1 MSIAAQHDQPNDP
14 SGATVEPRVLSEVFT
29 GPWCFPICLAVVLAV
44 LFFDALRTD
53 AVFAYRDSLHFYPP
67 LYKLVRDEWL
77 AGRVPLWNP
86 LLNGGQPLAGM
97 GTSGAFYP
105 PQVILSILLPDGLS
119 LTVLAIFH
127 LALAA
132 AGGYLLA
139 RCQGCARPAA
149 TVAGLAYAFSGSVLF
164 QIYNPIYVAGAA
176 WLAWGVYAGWRL
188 LHGAGIEQ
196 FLLLAV
202 ALAMAVLS
210 GDPQS
215 AYHTGLVL
223 GLIWLMSPARSIT
236 GLAKLGAAAVIAG
249 GLSFVQIALAAEFTA
264 DSSRALAV
272 VPQSLWEVPRWVM
285 RGDSGEHWRWY
296 DQLIGR
302 PPPHSWHY
310 ESMYAFSLHLWRIA
324 ELFWPQASGP
334 VYYRWPVTLG
344 IDSPGSWM
352 NSLYAGIVPCAAMIV
367 ALISPRSRLPTRLPW
382 AVVLGFAFAASLG
395 GLGLVGFGRGA
406 VALASGDTP
415 ALGYRSGDEV
425 GGLYWLL
432 TAIAP
437 GYAGFRY
444 PSKWLTVF
452 ALASAQLAALVLARL
467 DEPGVRRWLATT
479 CLGLAATMVLV
490 TALLAA
496 RAAIVGSAD
505 VLPGPPGDPRRAA
518 AFWVV
523 IGGAVQAA
531 SVALAAAWLL
541 RGLSAA
547 VTLGASLRLPVTVG
561 LVLLTAADLAI
572 AGRGQVFL
580 EPFGDLVRA
589 GEYLDGLRDE
599 RRADLAAV
607 SAAPRMVVWG
617 APPKF
622 VDHRDPNR
630 FTRWTGVAMRGHVP
644 WLHGWGVFGEPS
656 TALPATLKM
665 LIEPIDVD
673 GRMCV
678 PRRVFDQAAV
688 EYFIVPLDGLT
699 KADLQAQF
707 ADWSAGQRQGDYEG
721 AAPVGPPLPRMPL
734 FLPGE
739 EDDAPVAL
747 VIRNESALPRVR
759 IVRDVLELEPVT
771 RRTWQPWLDRLR
783 LIAFPSPELP
793 GLAVPVVVER
803 AGEGMVGREPGATS
817 DEGPTGPADECRI
830 VSDESQRVVIEC
842 TLSEPGVIVLADT
855 FDPDWRLFVTTAGG
869 LRQEQPILRA
879 NQIQRACRLPAGRH
893 LLEYEYRSQTFDR
906 TVWITLAAW
915 AAGAAVVM
923 VRFFRGRQP
932 HEPAPRPNGR
942 AW

>member
-1 MSIAAQHDQPNDP
+1 MAKTVRIMKGTDQDSGRRLFPAAL
-14 SGATVEPRVLSEVFT
+14 V
-29 GPWCFPICLAVVLAV
+29 AVAAV
-44 LFFDALRTD
+44 LFFDALRPD
-53 AVFAYRDSLHFYPP
+53 AVFAYRDSLQFYPP

-139 RCQGCARPAA
+139 RCQDCARPAA
-149 TVAGLAYAFSGSVLF
+149 TVAGLAYAVSGSVLF

-188 LHGAGIEQ
+188 FHGAGIGA

-202 ALAMAVLS
+202 ALALAVLS

-223 GLIWLMSPARSIT
+223 GLLWLLMPGRSWRGGAT
-236 GLAKLGAAAVIAG
+236 LGAAAAVAG
-249 GLSFVQIALAAEFTA
+249 CLTLMPIALAAEFA
-264 DSSRALAV
+264 RDSTRALGMEWSDLVLGRSAAAAAHKELIYRHAV
-272 VPQSLWEVPRWVM
+272 QP
-285 RGDSGEHWRWY
+285 WR
-296 DQLIGR
+296 LI
-302 PPPHSWHY
+302 
-310 ESMYAFSLHLWRIA
+310 
-324 ELFWPQASGP
+324 ELVWPEASGP
-334 VYYRWPVTLG
+334 LFYRWPTALRL
-344 IDSPGSWM
+344 DAPGPWV
-352 NSLYAGIVPCAAMIV
+352 NSLYAGIIPAAAVMTAAGRRGRQVGGVKIW
-367 ALISPRSRLPTRLPW
+367 L
-382 AVVLGFAFAASLG
+382 VVLACSLWASFG
-395 GLGLVGFGRGA
+395 GLGLVGLSRGA
-406 VALASGDTP
+406 VALASGDTQ

-432 TAIAP
+432 TVIAP

-452 ALASAQLAALVLARL
+452 ALAFAQLAALALARL
-467 DEPGVRRWLATT
+467 DEPGVRRRLATT

-490 TALLAA
+490 TAVLAA
-496 RAAIVGSAD
+496 RAAIVGSAN

-541 RGLSAA
+541 RGSSAA
-547 VTLGASLRLPVTVG
+547 VTLGTSLRLPVTVG

-589 GEYLDGLRDE
+589 GDYLDRLRDG
-599 RRADLAAV
+599 RRADLAAA
-607 SAAPRMVVWG
+607 SPAPRMVVWG

-622 VDHRDPNR
+622 VDHRDPTR

-656 TALPATLKM
+656 TAFPATLKM
-665 LIEPIDVD
+665 LIEPIDVE
-673 GRMCV
+673 GRTFV

-688 EYFIVPLDGLT
+688 EYFVVPLDGLT
-699 KADLQAQF
+699 KADLQTKF
-707 ADWSAGQRQGDYEG
+707 SDWSAAQKRGDYEG
-721 AAPVGPPLPRMPL
+721 PAPVGPPLPRMPL
-734 FLPGE
+734 FLLGE
-739 EDDAPVAL
+739 EEDAPVAL

-783 LIAFPSPELP
+783 LIAFPSPEMP
-793 GLAVPVVVER
+793 GLAGPVVVEQ
-803 AGEGMVGREPGATS
+803 AGEGTAGRETEAKF
-817 DEGPTGPADECRI
+817 DEGPAGLADECRI
-830 VSDESQRVVIEC
+830 VSDESQRVVIES
-842 TLSEPGVIVLADT
+842 TLAEPGVVVLADT
-855 FDPDWRLFVTTAGG
+855 FDPDWKLFVTTDGG
-869 LRQEQPILRA
+869 PRREQTVLRA

-893 LLEYEYRSQTFDR
+893 LLEYEYRSRTFDR
-906 TVWITLAAW
+906 TVWITLGAW
-915 AAGAAVVM
+915 VAVAVV
-923 VRFFRGRQP
+923 VTAHFLRQRQQR
-932 HEPAPRPNGR
+932 ERVPRPSG
-942 AW
+942 

>member
-1 MSIAAQHDQPNDP
+1 MQGTDQDAGRRLFPAALV
-14 SGATVEPRVLSEVFT
+14 AVA
-29 GPWCFPICLAVVLAV
+29 AVV
-44 LFFDALRTD
+44 FFDALRPDT
-53 AVFAYRDSLHFYPP
+53 VFAYRDSLHFYPP
-67 LYKLVRDEWL
+67 LYKIVRDEWL

-127 LALAA
+127 LGLAA
-132 AGGYLLA
+132 TAGYLLA
-139 RCQGCARPAA
+139 RCQSCARPAA

-223 GLIWLMSPARSIT
+223 GLMWLLMPGRSWR
-236 GLAKLGAAAVIAG
+236 GGASLGAAAAVAG
-249 GLSFVQIALAAEFTA
+249 CLALMPIALAAEFARESTRSLGMQWA
-264 DSSRALAV
+264 DLVLGRSSAAAPHHELIYRLTLQ
-272 VPQSLWEVPRWVM
+272 P
-285 RGDSGEHWRWY
+285 WR
-296 DQLIGR
+296 LI
-302 PPPHSWHY
+302 
-310 ESMYAFSLHLWRIA
+310 
-324 ELFWPQASGP
+324 ELVWPAASGP
-334 VYYRWPVTLG
+334 LFYRWPTVLG
-344 IDSPGSWM
+344 LDAPGPWVD
-352 NSLYAGIVPCAAMIV
+352 SLYAGVVPAAAV
-367 ALISPRSRLPTRLPW
+367 ATAIGRQGRRGSAVKIWL
-382 AVVLGFAFAASLG
+382 VVLGCAFWASLG
-395 GLGLVGFGRGA
+395 GLGLAGLGRGA
-406 VALASGDTP
+406 MALASGDIE
-415 ALGYRSGDEV
+415 AIGYRPGDEV

-432 TAIAP
+432 TVIAP

-452 ALASAQLAALVLARL
+452 ALAFAQIAALVLTRL
-467 DEPGVRRWLATT
+467 DETAVRRRLATT
-479 CLGLAATMVLV
+479 CLTLAVCMGVVTAVLV
-490 TALLAA
+490 V
-496 RAAIVGSAD
+496 RAIVVGVAD

-523 IGGAVQAA
+523 LGGALQATL
-531 SVALAAAWLL
+531 VAATVAWLL
-541 RGLSAA
+541 RGSASEIDI
-547 VTLGASLRLPVTVG
+547 GANLRLPVAIA
-561 LVLLTAADLAI
+561 LMILSAADLAI

-580 EPFGDLVRA
+580 QPFGDLARA
-589 GEYLDGLRDE
+589 GDYLDGLRE
-599 RRADLAAV
+599 GRRADLAAA
-607 SAAPRMVVWG
+607 SPTPRMVVWG

-622 VDHRDPNR
+622 VDHRDPKR

-665 LIEPIDVD
+665 LAEPIDVD
-673 GRMCV
+673 GRVCV

-688 EYFIVPLDGLT
+688 EYFVVPLDGLT
-699 KADLQAQF
+699 KADLQTQF
-707 ADWSAGQRQGDYEG
+707 ADWSAGQKQGDYEG
-721 AAPVGPPLPRMPL
+721 PAPAGLPLPRMPL

-739 EDDAPVAL
+739 EEEPPVAL
-747 VIRNESALPRVR
+747 AIRNESALPRVR

-783 LIAFPSPELP
+783 LIAFPSRELP
-793 GLAVPVVVER
+793 GLSRPVVVEKDD
-803 AGEGMVGREPGATS
+803 ASVAHVEPAAA
-817 DEGPTGPADECRI
+817 PAASDECRI

-842 TLSEPGVIVLADT
+842 TLAEPGVVVLADT
-855 FDPDWRLFVTTAGG
+855 FDPDWRLFVTTASGP
-869 LRQEQPILRA
+869 RREQPILRA
-879 NQIQRACRLPAGRH
+879 NQIQRACHLPAGRH
-893 LLEYEYRSQTFDR
+893 VIEYEYRSRTFDR

-915 AAGAAVVM
+915 IAVAAVVM
-923 VRFFRGRQP
+923 VWCYQGLQQRGRV
-932 HEPAPRPNGR
+932 PRPSG
-942 AW
+942 

>member
-1 MSIAAQHDQPNDP
+1 MQGTDRGAGRQLFPAAL
-14 SGATVEPRVLSEVFT
+14 V
-29 GPWCFPICLAVVLAV
+29 AVAAV
-44 LFFDALRTD
+44 LFFDALRPD

-77 AGRVPLWNP
+77 AGRAPLWNP

-127 LALAA
+127 LGLAA
-132 AGGYLLA
+132 TGGYLLA
-139 RCQGCARPAA
+139 RCQHCARPAA

-188 LHGAGIEQ
+188 LHGAGLEQ

-223 GLIWLMSPARSIT
+223 GLIWLLMPRRSWR
-236 GLAKLGAAAVIAG
+236 GGASLGAAAAVAG
-249 GLSFVQIALAAEFTA
+249 CLALMPIALAAEFARESTRVLGITWSDLLLGRGSA
-264 DSSRALAV
+264 AAPHQELIYRLALQ
-272 VPQSLWEVPRWVM
+272 P
-285 RGDSGEHWRWY
+285 WR
-296 DQLIGR
+296 LI
-302 PPPHSWHY
+302 
-310 ESMYAFSLHLWRIA
+310 
-324 ELFWPQASGP
+324 ELIWPAASGP
-334 VYYRWPVTLG
+334 LFYRWPAVLG
-344 IDSPGSWM
+344 LDQSGPWV
-352 NSLYAGIVPCAAMIV
+352 NSVYAGIGPAAAVVTAIGR
-367 ALISPRSRLPTRLPW
+367 RSQRGSAVRIWL
-382 AVVLGFAFAASLG
+382 VVLGCAFWASLG
-395 GLGLVGFGRGA
+395 GLGLVGLGRNA
-406 VALASGDTP
+406 MALAAGDIR
-415 ALGYRSGDEV
+415 ALGYRPGDEV

-432 TAIAP
+432 TVIAP

-452 ALASAQLAALVLARL
+452 ALAYAQLAALVLTRL
-467 DEPGVRRWLATT
+467 DEPAVRRRLATT
-479 CLGLAATMVLV
+479 CLTVTVCMGVV
-490 TALLAA
+490 TAVLAA
-496 RAAIVGSAD
+496 RAIVVGVAD
-505 VLPGPPGDPRRAA
+505 VLPGPSGDPRRAA

-523 IGGAVQAA
+523 IGGALQATLVAATAARLLWGSA
-531 SVALAAAWLL
+531 SEIAI
-541 RGLSAA
+541 G
-547 VTLGASLRLPVTVG
+547 TNLRLPVAMA
-561 LVLLTAADLAI
+561 LMILTAADLAL
-572 AGRGQVFL
+572 AGRGQVFI

-589 GEYLDGLRDE
+589 GDYLDGLRDG
-599 RRADLAAV
+599 RRADLAAA
-607 SAAPRMVVWG
+607 SPTPRIVVWG

-622 VDHRDPNR
+622 VDHRNPNR

-665 LIEPIDVD
+665 LAEPIDVD
-673 GRMCV
+673 GRLCV

-688 EYFIVPLDGLT
+688 EYFLVPLDGLT

-707 ADWSAGQRQGDYEG
+707 ADWSAGQKQGDYEG
-721 AAPVGPPLPRMPL
+721 PAPAGLPLPRMPL

-739 EDDAPVAL
+739 EEEPPVAL
-747 VIRNESALPRVR
+747 AIRNESALPRVR
-759 IVRDVLELEPVT
+759 IVREVLELEPVS

-793 GLAVPVVVER
+793 GLSIPVVVEANGPSDAAVEPVEQRKAAER
-803 AGEGMVGREPGATS
+803 AVAAAAR
-817 DEGPTGPADECRI
+817 DECRI

-842 TLSEPGVIVLADT
+842 TLAEPGVVVLADT
-855 FDPDWRLFVTTAGG
+855 FDPDWRLFVATDGRP
-869 LRQEQPILRA
+869 LQEHPILRA

-893 LLEYEYRSQTFDR
+893 VLEYEYRSQTFDR
-906 TVWITLAAW
+906 TVWITLGAW
-915 AAGAAVVM
+915 AAVAAIFM
-923 VRFFRGRQP
+923 GGLFRERKRHDRVP
-932 HEPAPRPNGR
+932 LSSE
-942 AW
+942 

>member
-1 MSIAAQHDQPNDP
+1 MISSTQHDRSRAASIAEIAAH
-14 SGATVEPRVLSEVFT
+14 GLAEVLA
-29 GPWCFPICLAVVLAV
+29 GPWCFPICLCAVLAV
-44 LFFDALRTD
+44 LFFDALRPD

-67 LYKLVRDEWL
+67 LHKLVRDEWL

-105 PQVILSILLPDGLS
+105 PQVVLSILLPDGLS

-127 LALAA
+127 LGLAA
-132 AGGYLLA
+132 TAGYLLA
-139 RCQGCARPAA
+139 RYQGCARPTA

-164 QIYNPIYVAGAA
+164 QIYNPIYVAGAT
-176 WLAWGVYAGWRL
+176 WLAWGLFAGWRL
-188 LHGAGIEQ
+188 LHGAGIGQ

-223 GLIWLMSPARSIT
+223 GLVWLVRPGHSFVS
-236 GLAKLGAAAVIAG
+236 LATLGAAALLAG
-249 GLSFVQIALAAEFTA
+249 ALSLVQIALAAEFTA

-272 VPQSLWEVPRWVM
+272 VPQSLWEVPEWVM
-285 RGDSGEHWRWY
+285 RGHRDANLRWY

-302 PPPHSWHY
+302 PPPLSWHY
-310 ESMYAFSLHLWRIA
+310 DSMYAFSLHLWRIA
-324 ELFWPQASGP
+324 ELVWPQASGP

-352 NSLYAGIVPCAAMIV
+352 NSLYAGIVPFAAMIV
-367 ALISPRSRLPTRLPW
+367 AVVMPRRRTPAGLPW
-382 AVVLGFAFAASLG
+382 SCVLVFALVASLG
-395 GLGLVGFGRGA
+395 GLGLAGLGRGA
-406 VALASGDTP
+406 MALAAGDIRG
-415 ALGYRSGDEV
+415 LGYRPGDEV

-432 TAIAP
+432 TVIAP

-452 ALASAQLAALVLARL
+452 ALAFAQLAALVLTRL
-467 DEPGVRRWLATT
+467 DETAVRRRLATT
-479 CLGLAATMVLV
+479 CLTLAVCMGVVTAVLV
-490 TALLAA
+490 V
-496 RAAIVGSAD
+496 RAIVVGVAD

-523 IGGAVQAA
+523 LGGALQATL
-531 SVALAAAWLL
+531 VAVTAAWLL
-541 RGLSAA
+541 RGSASEIDIG
-547 VTLGASLRLPVTVG
+547 TNLRLPVTVG

-572 AGRGQVFL
+572 AGRGQVFI
-580 EPFGDLVRA
+580 EPFGDLVRT
-589 GEYLDGLRDE
+589 GDYLDGLRAG
-599 RRADLAAV
+599 RRADLAAA
-607 SAAPRMVVWG
+607 SPTPRMVVWG

-665 LIEPIDVD
+665 LAEPIDVD
-673 GRMCV
+673 GRVCV

-707 ADWSAGQRQGDYEG
+707 ADWSAGQKQGDYEG
-721 AAPVGPPLPRMPL
+721 PAPAGLPLPRMPL

-739 EDDAPVAL
+739 EEEPPVAL
-747 VIRNESALPRVR
+747 AIRNESALPRVR

-783 LIAFPSPELP
+783 LIAFPSRELP
-793 GLAVPVVVER
+793 GLSRPVVVEKDDASVARVEPAAAR
-803 AGEGMVGREPGATS
+803 AAS
-817 DEGPTGPADECRI
+817 DECRI

-842 TLSEPGVIVLADT
+842 TLADPGVVVLADT

-869 LRQEQPILRA
+869 PRQEQPILRA
-879 NQIQRACRLPAGRH
+879 SQIQRACRLPAGRH
-893 LLEYEYRSQTFDR
+893 VIEYEYRSRTFDR
-906 TVWITLAAW
+906 TVWITLGAW
-915 AAGAAVVM
+915 IAVTAVVM
-923 VRFFRGRQP
+923 ARIFRLRP
-932 HEPAPRPNGR
+932 RHARVPRPSG
-942 AW
+942 

>member
-1 MSIAAQHDQPNDP
+1 MQGTDPAA
-14 SGATVEPRVLSEVFT
+14 GRRL
-29 GPWCFPICLAVVLAV
+29 FPAALVAVAAV
-44 LFFDALRTD
+44 LFFDALRPD
-53 AVFAYRDSLHFYPP
+53 AVFAYRDSLQFYPP

-132 AGGYLLA
+132 TGGYLLA

-149 TVAGLAYAFSGSVLF
+149 TVAGLAYAVSGSVLF

-188 LHGAGIEQ
+188 LHGAGIGA

-202 ALAMAVLS
+202 ALSMAVLS

-223 GLIWLMSPARSIT
+223 GLLWLLMPGRSWRGGAT
-236 GLAKLGAAAVIAG
+236 LGAAAAVAG
-249 GLSFVQIALAAEFTA
+249 CLTLMPVALAAEFA
-264 DSSRALAV
+264 RDSTRALGMEWSDLVLGRTAAAAAHKELIYRHAV
-272 VPQSLWEVPRWVM
+272 QP
-285 RGDSGEHWRWY
+285 WR
-296 DQLIGR
+296 LI
-302 PPPHSWHY
+302 
-310 ESMYAFSLHLWRIA
+310 
-324 ELFWPQASGP
+324 ELVWPQASGP
-334 VYYRWPVTLG
+334 LFYRWPTVLG
-344 IDSPGSWM
+344 LDAPGPWV
-352 NSLYAGIVPCAAMIV
+352 NSLYAGIIPAAAVMT
-367 ALISPRSRLPTRLPW
+367 AAGRLGRQAS
-382 AVVLGFAFAASLG
+382 AVTIWLVILVCSLWASLG
-395 GLGLVGFGRGA
+395 GLGLVGLSRGA
-406 VALASGDTP
+406 VALASGDTS

-432 TAIAP
+432 TVIAP

-452 ALASAQLAALVLARL
+452 ALAFAQLAAVALARL
-467 DEPGVRRWLATT
+467 DEPGVRRRLATT

-490 TALLAA
+490 TAALAA

-505 VLPGPPGDPRRAA
+505 VLPGPPGDPRRVA

-531 SVALAAAWLL
+531 SAAAAAAWLL
-541 RGLSAA
+541 RRSSPDVA
-547 VTLGASLRLPVTVG
+547 LGTSLRLPVTVG

-589 GEYLDGLRDE
+589 GDYLDRLRD
-599 RRADLAAV
+599 RRPADLAAA

-622 VDHRDPNR
+622 VDHRDPTR

-644 WLHGWGVFGEPS
+644 WLHGWGVFAEPS

-665 LIEPIDVD
+665 LIEPLDVE
-673 GRMCV
+673 GRTCV

-688 EYFIVPLDGLT
+688 EYFVVPLDGLT

-707 ADWSAGQRQGDYEG
+707 ADWSAGQKRGDYEG
-721 AAPVGPPLPRMPL
+721 PAPAGPPLPRMPL

-739 EDDAPVAL
+739 EEEAPVAL

-793 GLAVPVVVER
+793 GLSRPVVVEKDDASVAHVEPAAAR
-803 AGEGMVGREPGATS
+803 AAS
-817 DEGPTGPADECRI
+817 DECRI

-842 TLSEPGVIVLADT
+842 TLADPGVVVLADT

-869 LRQEQPILRA
+869 PRQEQPILRA

-893 LLEYEYRSQTFDR
+893 LLEYEYRSRTFDR

-915 AAGAAVVM
+915 IAVAAVVM
-923 VRFFRGRQP
+923 VWCYQGLQQRGRV
-932 HEPAPRPNGR
+932 PRPSG
-942 AW
+942 

>member
-1 MSIAAQHDQPNDP
+1 MTGLFDGRWFFPVCLVAVI
-14 SGATVEPRVLSEVFT
+14 TVVF
-29 GPWCFPICLAVVLAV
+29 FH
-44 LFFDALRTD
+44 ALQRD

-119 LTVLAIFH
+119 LTVLAILH

-132 AGGYLLA
+132 TGGYLLA

-149 TVAGLAYAFSGSVLF
+149 TVAGLAYAFGGSVLF

-188 LHGAGIEQ
+188 LHGAGIGA

-223 GLIWLMSPARSIT
+223 GLIWLTRASRSIT
-236 GLAKLGAAAVIAG
+236 GLASLGAAAVSAG
-249 GLSFVQIALAAEFTA
+249 GLSLVQIALTAEFTG
-264 DSSRALAV
+264 DSSRALSM
-272 VPQSLWEVPRWVM
+272 VPQSLWEVPGWVM
-285 RGDSGEHWRWY
+285 RGDSGESLWWY

-302 PPPHSWHY
+302 PPPQSWHY
-310 ESMYAFSLHLWRIA
+310 ESMYAFSLHIWRVV

-334 VYYRWPVTLG
+334 IYYRWPVTLG

-352 NSLYAGIVPCAAMIV
+352 NSLYAGIVPCAAVSVAFV
-367 ALISPRSRLPTRLPW
+367 ALPYRLPSRLSW
-382 AVVLGFAFAASLG
+382 VVVLGVAFAASLG
-395 GLGLVGFGRGA
+395 GLGLVGLGRGA
-406 VALASGDTP
+406 VALASGDSH

-432 TAIAP
+432 TVIAP

-452 ALASAQLAALVLARL
+452 ALAFAQLAALVVARL
-467 DEPGVRRWLATT
+467 DEPAVRRRLATT
-479 CLGLAATMVLV
+479 CLGFAATMGVV
-490 TALLAA
+490 TAMLAV
-496 RAAIVGSAD
+496 RGAIVGSAD
-505 VLPGPPGDPRRAA
+505 VLPGLPGDPRRAA

-523 IGGAVQAA
+523 FGGATQAA
-531 SVALAAAWLL
+531 SVAAAAAWLL
-541 RGLSAA
+541 WGSSAV
-547 VTLGASLRLPVTVG
+547 VTVCTSLQLPVTSAI
-561 LVLLTAADLAI
+561 VLLTAADLAI
-572 AGRGQVFL
+572 AGRSQVFL
-580 EPFGDLVRA
+580 EPLGDLVRA
-589 GEYLDGLRDE
+589 GDYLDGLRGG
-599 RRADLAAV
+599 RRADLAVA
-607 SAAPRMVVWG
+607 SATPRMVVWG
-617 APPKF
+617 VPPKF
-622 VDHRDPNR
+622 VDHREPNR

-656 TALPATLKM
+656 TTQPATLKM
-665 LIEPIDVD
+665 LSEPIEVE
-673 GRMCV
+673 GRICV

-688 EYFIVPLDGLT
+688 EYFVVPLDGLT
-699 KADLQAQF
+699 KADLQTQF
-707 ADWSAGQRQGDYEG
+707 ADWSAGQKRGDYEG
-721 AAPVGPPLPRMPL
+721 PAPVGPPLSRMPL

-739 EDDAPVAL
+739 EEDAPVAL

-783 LIAFPSPELP
+783 LIAFPSPEVP

-803 AGEGMVGREPGATS
+803 VGEGMAAQHPEAKADGGPAEPANLAV
-817 DEGPTGPADECRI
+817 ADECRI
-830 VSDESQRVVIEC
+830 VGDESQRVVIEC
-842 TLSEPGVIVLADT
+842 TLSEPGVVVLADT
-855 FDPDWRLFVTTAGG
+855 FDPDWKLFVTTAGG
-869 LRQEQPILRA
+869 PRQEQPILRV
-879 NQIQRACRLPAGRH
+879 NEIQRACRLPAGRH
-893 LLEYEYRSQTFDR
+893 LLEFEYRSQTFDR
-906 TVWITLAAW
+906 TVLITIGSW
-915 AAGAAVVM
+915 AAVAVVVI
-923 VRFFRGRQP
+923 VRFLRGR
-932 HEPAPRPNGR
+932 
-942 AW
+942 